1 MVIGLRH
8 REAASL
14 QETRR
19 IMGIDPGTVVTGWG
33 VVETMQGNLVHLDHG
48 TIGAARNLGMESRL
62 SRIYHGLLEVVNRHQ
77 PQAVSLEKV
86 FFARNPESA
95 LKLGHARGVA
105 LLAAAE
111 SHVDVYEYSTA
122 EIKQAV
128 VGYGQASK
136 EQVQKMVVSLLHL
149 SGELPK
155 DASDALAAAICYL
168 HQQPFHTRLLDATCG
183 AERGIPMKNSLK
195 KIGRASGF

>member
-1 MVIGLRH
+1 MAVGFADRRAAGSLR
-8 REAASL
+8 EN
-14 QETRR
+14 RR
-19 IMGIDPGTVVTGWG
+19 VMGIDPGSVVTGWG
-33 VVETMQGNLVHLDHG
+33 IVETAEGKLVHVDHG
-48 TIGAARNLGMESRL
+48 TIGASRSDAMAGRL
-62 SRIYHGLLEVVNRHQ
+62 TRIYHGLLEVVNQYQ

-86 FFARNPESA
+86 FCARNAESA

-111 SHVDVYEYSTA
+111 SHVDVYEYSSA

-136 EQVQKMVVSLLHL
+136 EQVQIMIASLLHL
-149 SGELPK
+149 SGQFPK

-168 HQQPFHTRLLDATCG
+168 HQEPFHSRITKALLPERREAAHWKTR
-183 AERGIPMKNSLK
+183 
-195 KIGRASGF
+195 